1 MNHFRFKNQIDVT
14 KTLKNVSAS
23 TFITV
28 PDELSTPKW
37 SDHSAVDMQIGADP
51 VILSKMR
58 ETLLS
63 FLDDSVVRGDET
75 AVVHWRGLRV
85 SRWSYAR
92 LASCAF
98 QFARELEARDI
109 VAGDRVLFWGE
120 NSPEWIAAFYGCM
133 LRGAIVVPLDL
144 KSAPDFVARVQ
155 QQVSAR
161 LLLSDEPQQQLNVPR
176 LAFGSL
182 ADAIAKHSSAPYA
195 AHAVKPDD
203 LIEIVFTSGTTAEP
217 KGVCLTHRNL
227 LTNLAPI
234 EKEFKK
240 YARWERLVHPIRF
253 FCLLPL
259 SHVFGQLMG
268 IFVPQI
274 IGAEVYFRESYKPSQ
289 IISEI
294 KKQRINVVITVPRV
308 LETLREK
315 VLIDGNVSDDQLAR
329 AEERHFLRN
338 WWTFRR
344 VHRLFGWRFWAFVTG
359 GATLEADTESFWRRL
374 GYAVI
379 QGYGMTETASL
390 ASLSHPFRIHHGS
403 IGKPVAGQ
411 ELKLSE
417 SGEIL
422 VRGDNV
428 SPGYWNGGVQPIAD
442 EQGWIHTGDIGE
454 VGPEGNIYFRG
465 RSKDTIV
472 TAAGLKIYPADLEAA
487 LDHQPEIKASAVIPL
502 SNGTEAMAV
511 LIPHDE
517 HSDLKSAVQRANESL
532 AEFQRIRHWVVWPKQ
547 DFPRTTGTR
556 KVIKGQL
563 AEAVRTMSCEQQSS
577 VAASERGPV
586 PLSVPV
592 ITRITGTN
600 AAELDMSAKL
610 ADDLKLDSLGRVELL
625 SALEDQY
632 QIELDEA
639 AITEATTIGDVER
652 IVSQVTSEAVA
663 YPYPRWAMRFPMTW
677 IRPVVYHLFLL
688 PLSRIMCIPRVVGAD
703 NLAQIK
709 GPALFISN
717 HVTHID
723 GPLILS
729 VLPVGWRIRLAIAM
743 SGEYLR
749 DWRYPPA
756 TLGWFVR
763 LKKRA
768 AYVLG
773 AGLFNVFSLPR
784 QSGFRQSF
792 AYAGEAMDRG
802 YSVLIFPEGTETRNG
817 EMQPFR
823 AGIGLLASELNVPVI
838 PVKLSGLF
846 ELKQKRQFFVRPGV
860 VSVTFGEPITFSP
873 EQTPAE
879 ITKVLDRTYK
889 IFQD

>member
-1 MNHFRFKNQIDVT
+1 MGLRD
-14 KTLKNVSAS
+14 
-23 TFITV
+23 
-28 PDELSTPKW
+28 
-37 SDHSAVDMQIGADP
+37 
-51 VILSKMR
+51 
-58 ETLLS
+58 TLLS
-63 FLDDSVVRGDET
+63 FLDDCIARREEI
-75 AVVHWRGLRV
+75 AVVHWRGLRI

-98 QFARELEARDI
+98 QFARELEARNI
-109 VAGDRVLFWGE
+109 SAGDRVLFWGE
-120 NSPEWIAAFYGCM
+120 NSPEWIAALYGCL

-155 QQVSAR
+155 EQVSAK
-161 LLLSDEPQQQLNVPR
+161 LLLSDDPQPQIDVPR
-176 LAFGSL
+176 LPLGNL
-182 ADAIAKHSSAPYA
+182 ADAIANHSSQPYT
-195 AHAVKPDD
+195 AHTVKPDD

-234 EKEFKK
+234 EKEFRK
-240 YARWERLVHPIRF
+240 YARWERLFHPLRF
-253 FCLLPL
+253 LCLLPL

-274 IGAEVYFRESYKPSQ
+274 LGAEVYFRESYKPSQ

-294 KKQRINVVITVPRV
+294 KKQRINAVVTVPRV

-315 VLIDGNVSDDQLAR
+315 VINEVSSEQLAA
-329 AEERHFLRN
+329 AEGRHFIRN

-344 VHRLFGWRFWAFVTG
+344 VRRSFGLRFWAFITG

-374 GYAVI
+374 GYAVV

-390 ASLSHPFRIHHGS
+390 ASLSHPFRTRHGS
-403 IGKPVAGQ
+403 IGKPVKGQ

-417 SGEIL
+417 NGEIL

-428 SPGYWNGGVQPIAD
+428 SPGYWNRGIQPLAD

-454 VGPEGNIYFRG
+454 VGPQGNIYFRG

-472 TAAGLKIYPADLEAA
+472 TAAGLKIYPADLESA
-487 LDHQPEIKASAVIPL
+487 LEHQPEIKASTVISLPD
-502 SNGTEAMAV
+502 SKGTEAMAV

-517 HSDLKSAVQRANESL
+517 GSEVKSAVQRANESL
-532 AEFQRIRHWVVWPKQ
+532 AEFQRIRHWIVWPRQ
-547 DFPRTTGTR
+547 DFPRTIGTR
-556 KVIKGQL
+556 KVIKGQVE
-563 AEAVRTMSCEQQSS
+563 EAVKTMLAQQQQAV
-577 VAASERGPV
+577 VAAAGGPA
-586 PLSVPV
+586 PLSLPV
-592 ITRITGTN
+592 INRITGTDT
-600 AAELDMSAKL
+600 AELELSASL
-610 ADDLKLDSLGRVELL
+610 AGDLKLDSLGRVELL

-632 QIELDEA
+632 QIEIDEA

-652 IVSQVTSEAVA
+652 IVSQVTSESIA
-663 YPYPRWAMRFPMTW
+663 YPYPRWTLRFPMTW
-677 IRPVVYHLFLL
+677 IRTVIYHLFLL
-688 PLSRIMCIPRVVGAD
+688 PLSRIMCIPSVIGAEH
-703 NLAQIK
+703 LAK
-709 GPALFISN
+709 VNGPALLISN

-729 VLPVGWRIRLAIAM
+729 VLPLRWRMRLAIAM

-749 DWRYPPA
+749 DWRYPPE
-756 TLGWFVR
+756 TLGWFAR
-763 LKKRA
+763 LKKRM

-802 YSVLIFPEGTETRNG
+802 YSVLIFPEGTETKDGRL
-817 EMQPFR
+817 QPFR

-838 PVKLSGLF
+838 PIMLRGLF
-846 ELKQKRQFFVRPGV
+846 ELKKKRQFFVRPGV
-860 VSVTFGEPITFSP
+860 VSVTFGEPITFAQGM
-873 EQTPAE
+873 EPAE
-879 ITKVLDRTYK
+879 ITKELERRVAAL
-889 IFQD
+889 